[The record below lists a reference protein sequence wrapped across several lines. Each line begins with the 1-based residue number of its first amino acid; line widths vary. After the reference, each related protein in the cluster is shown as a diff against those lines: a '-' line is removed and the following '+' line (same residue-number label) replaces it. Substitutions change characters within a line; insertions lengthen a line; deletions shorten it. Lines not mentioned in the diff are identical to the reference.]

1 MATLEQVVSYIKH
14 LKIQGA
20 QTIAE
25 VALQAWADAKDKKL
39 ASRLLKEARPTE
51 PMLFNAISAAEAGHD
66 PEVLICKFK
75 NDKEKIFK
83 CGAALI
89 KNKSVVFTH
98 CHSSTV
104 IGILKE
110 AKKLGKKF
118 EVYNTETRPLFQG
131 RITARELADAGI
143 KVHHLVDS
151 AGMKALSKADL
162 FLMGADWIS
171 PKGVANKIGTEMF
184 AELASIRKIPVYCC
198 SHSWKFSPDN
208 LKIEQRDAGEVW
220 PAYPK
225 GIIVENPAF
234 EVAEAKHITGIVS
247 ELGVLSFEKFLRQIG

>member
-89 KNKSVVFTH
+89 KNKSEKSLRFTTPRRGL
-98 CHSSTV
+98 CF
-104 IGILKE
+104 KE
-110 AKKLGKKF
+110 GLLRASWQKL
-118 EVYNTETRPLFQG
+118 E
-131 RITARELADAGI
+131 
-143 KVHHLVDS
+143 
-151 AGMKALSKADL
+151 
-162 FLMGADWIS
+162 
-171 PKGVANKIGTEMF
+171 
-184 AELASIRKIPVYCC
+184 
-198 SHSWKFSPDN
+198 
-208 LKIEQRDAGEVW
+208 
-220 PAYPK
+220 
-225 GIIVENPAF
+225 
-234 EVAEAKHITGIVS
+234 
-247 ELGVLSFEKFLRQIG
+247 